1 MKKIMI
7 KIQYVGKNYVGWQNQ
22 KNGISVQQVLEE
34 NISKLLGEK
43 ISLIASGRT
52 DAGVN
57 AICQVAHF
65 ETKSNFLVKNI
76 AKAVNSFLPFD
87 IRVLFAE
94 EVDNN
99 FHARFSAKK
108 KTYVYKL
115 YQNDILLPLKNN
127 FVCQIKEN
135 INLAKMKKFA
145 KLFVGNHNFKAFCSA
160 KTQTNNF
167 IRKIYYIHIHNVFD
181 EIHIEICGNGFLYNM
196 VRMIVGALIEVGKG
210 KLSKNEIKY
219 MLKTGDKIKFIK
231 TMPPY
236 ALYLKNVEY

>member
-108 KTYVYKL
+108 KTYVYKF

-127 FVCQIKEN
+127 FVCQIKE
-135 INLAKMKKFA
+135 
-145 KLFVGNHNFKAFCSA
+145 
-160 KTQTNNF
+160 
-167 IRKIYYIHIHNVFD
+167 KIKYIHYQ
-181 EIHIEICGNGFLYNM
+181 EE
-196 VRMIVGALIEVGKG
+196 
-210 KLSKNEIKY
+210 KNKDY
-219 MLKTGDKIKFIK
+219 
-231 TMPPY
+231 
-236 ALYLKNVEY
+236 V